1 MKKYNLQNN
10 FIRGWVVGDFEK
22 SIFPTKDFEFMVRY
36 YKAGDKEPKHV
47 HKIADEVTVIVSG
60 KFKMNGEEVVAG
72 DVIHLAPGDPTD
84 FECLEDGANA
94 VIKRPSVMG
103 DKYLVE

>member
-1 MKKYNLQNN
+1 MKRYKLEN
-10 FIRGWVVGDFEK
+10 FTRGWVVGNFEK

-36 YKAGDKEPKHV
+36 YKKGDKEQNHM

-60 KFKMNGEEVVAG
+60 TFKMNNEIISAG
-72 DVIHLAPGDPTD
+72 DVVHLAPGDAAD

-103 DKYLVE
+103 DKYLV